1 MAMYMA
7 LGLFERRNRR
17 AIRRERIFRD
27 RTNPLD
33 LWTDQQ
39 MHAKY
44 RFSRL
49 ACLNIIDLL
58 QDQLQHTT
66 SRNHALPPSL
76 QVFIALRFL
85 GHGSLTDDAGAEPH
99 GVSVPT
105 ACRAVR
111 RVVRAL
117 CRLKSRFIKFPN
129 TPEEVQHN
137 QRSFMAVRGFP
148 HVVGA
153 IDGTHVRLH
162 GVILGPDEYVY
173 VNRKGKVPMH
183 FISSGSS
190 KIDKCSLLWQIARQ
204 NCPKPH

>member
-1 MAMYMA
+1 MAVYMA
-7 LGLFERRNRR
+7 FGLLERENRR
-17 AIRRERIFRD
+17 AIRRERVFRD
-27 RTNPLD
+27 RSNPLD

-39 MHAKY
+39 MYSKY

-58 QDQLQHTT
+58 QDQLQHATR
-66 SRNHALPPSL
+66 RNNALPPSL
-76 QVFIALRFL
+76 QVFITLRFL
-85 GHGSLTDDAGAEPH
+85 GHGSLTDDSGAEPH

-117 CRLKSRFIKFPN
+117 CRLQARFIKYPSTPN
-129 TPEEVQHN
+129 EVQRN
-137 QRSFMAVRGFP
+137 QRTFMGVRGFP

-153 IDGTHVRLH
+153 IDCTHIRLH

-173 VNRKGKVPMH
+173 VNRKGKIMAYAFH
-183 FISSGSS
+183 IFQ
-190 KIDKCSLLWQIARQ
+190 LM
-204 NCPKPH
+204 